1 MGVHL
6 ACASKVYHSAHL
18 TPHLCFRFFFF
29 SQRERG
35 RAQGHGGL
43 VEKPGPVV
51 ATQQQPRL
59 AGRTGESG
67 VREPRRC
74 APVTAFKLHCYER
87 ACCKEGLQGRV
98 CQRRVA
104 YDKGRLTREAVPFAG
119 SMDDRD
125 ILNIFAKTPN
135 FVSKA
140 RQSNPARFFPS
151 FPVRARAC
159 SEGVGR

>member
-18 TPHLCFRFFFF
+18 TPHFAFASSF
-29 SQRERG
+29 SRSVNEG
-35 RAQGHGGL
+35 ALKAMVGSWKNLGPSLPHSSSRAWRVGQ
-43 VEKPGPVV
+43 EKVV
-51 ATQQQPRL
+51 FGSRAAVLPSLHST
-59 AGRTGESG
+59 
-67 VREPRRC
+67 
-74 APVTAFKLHCYER
+74 LHCYER
-87 ACCKEGLQGRV
+87 ACCKEGLHGRV